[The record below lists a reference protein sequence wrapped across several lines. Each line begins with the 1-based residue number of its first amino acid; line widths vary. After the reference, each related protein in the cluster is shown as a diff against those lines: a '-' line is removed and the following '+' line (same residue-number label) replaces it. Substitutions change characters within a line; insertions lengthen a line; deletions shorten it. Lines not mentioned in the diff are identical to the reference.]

1 MKVIPITRNKLALST
16 EDWDRLKTLAIGFD
30 DVCDSQ
36 CCISCP
42 LGKFCNEH
50 ENPAEY
56 LKCLYDF
63 LNDYPKEGE

>member
-1 MKVIPITRNKLALST
+1 MKIIPITRNELALST

-30 DVCDSQ
+30 DVCESQ
-36 CCISCP
+36 SCDSCP
-42 LGKFCNEH
+42 LEKFCHDH
-50 ENPAEY
+50 EDPAGY